1 MPSTINGLIIFIVVL
16 LPGVPG
22 ERLYNSWTGLDWREN
37 KLQRTIRIVSIS
49 IAGLVPYIIAA
60 HASGLPLPLYIFP
73 ETYTAI
79 TGADLVQIA
88 WAYTGHTGFAIT
100 AAAVG
105 GYLQDWMAEQRDQ
118 TTYPSAWDD
127 LVRDL
132 ADGRWIVVALKNGDV
147 FLGGLQEAD
156 INAPREDRDLI
167 LSQPARYSDAE
178 EDYIGTDYQYLYL
191 PQAQI
196 ESIAV
201 MYDRQKDGDRWVN
214 PGMRVFSKQDQ
225 QST

>member
-49 IAGLVPYIIAA
+49 IAGLISYIVAA
-60 HASGLPLPLYIFP
+60 HASELPLPLYIFP

-79 TGADLVQIA
+79 TGAELVRAA
-88 WAYTGHTGFAIT
+88 WAYTGHTGFAIA

-105 GYLQDWMAEQRDQ
+105 GYVQDWMAEQRDQ

-132 ADGRWIVVALKNGDV
+132 ADERWVVVALKNGDI

-178 EDYIGTDYQYLYL
+178 EDYIGTEYQYLYL

-196 ESIAV
+196 ESVAV
-201 MYDRQKDGDRWVN
+201 MYDREKDGDRWVN
-214 PGMRVFSKQDQ
+214 PGMRVFSKQD
-225 QST
+225 

>member
-1 MPSTINGLIIFIVVL
+1 MPRTINGLIIFIVVL

-37 KLQRTIRIVSIS
+37 KLQRVIRIIAIS
-49 IAGLVPYIIAA
+49 VAGLIPYIIASNA
-60 HASGLPLPLYIFP
+60 AGLPLPLYVFP
-73 ETYTAI
+73 DTYATVTGET
-79 TGADLVQIA
+79 LVQMA
-88 WAYTGHTGFAIT
+88 WAYTGHTVCAVT
-100 AAAVG
+100 VAAVG
-105 GYLQDWMAEQRDQ
+105 GYVQDWVAEQRDE

-132 ADGRWIVVALKNGDV
+132 AQERWVVVALENGDI
-147 FLGGLQEAD
+147 FLGGIQEAD

-167 LSQPARYSDAE
+167 LSQPARYSDDE
-178 EDYIGTDYQYLYL
+178 QDYIGTNYQYLYL

-201 MYDRQKDGDRWVN
+201 MYDRERDGDRWVPPGGRLFSN
-214 PGMRVFSKQDQ
+214 PD
-225 QST
+225 